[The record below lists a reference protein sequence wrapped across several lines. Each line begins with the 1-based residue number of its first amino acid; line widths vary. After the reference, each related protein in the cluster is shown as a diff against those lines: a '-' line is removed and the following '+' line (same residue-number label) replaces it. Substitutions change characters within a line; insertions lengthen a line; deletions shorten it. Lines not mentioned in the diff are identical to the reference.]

1 MKNVLK
7 QRLVGALVIV
17 SLGVILWPVVF
28 VDVEPRHMDRNSQL
42 PAMPQLDRRPV
53 PSPEPL
59 KDMEPFDRDRY
70 IALHDAPP
78 DAVDGKAAGEAD
90 GSGADATGEPDP
102 KPALDG
108 DGIPIAWVL
117 QVITVSEKSRA
128 EKLTRQLLD
137 EGYKAY
143 HRPVP
148 RGTGTLY
155 RVFVGPV
162 FERAR
167 LERTRVAVNGM
178 LDVKAIIVRYVP

>member
-1 MKNVLK
+1 M
-7 QRLVGALVIV
+7 
-17 SLGVILWPVVF
+17 P
-28 VDVEPRHMDRNSQL
+28 
-42 PAMPQLDRRPV
+42 PASPIPSRPWTGTES
-53 PSPEPL
+53 PSP
-59 KDMEPFDRDRY
+59 
-70 IALHDAPP
+70 
-78 DAVDGKAAGEAD
+78 
-90 GSGADATGEPDP
+90 
-102 KPALDG
+102 
-108 DGIPIAWVL
+108 WVL